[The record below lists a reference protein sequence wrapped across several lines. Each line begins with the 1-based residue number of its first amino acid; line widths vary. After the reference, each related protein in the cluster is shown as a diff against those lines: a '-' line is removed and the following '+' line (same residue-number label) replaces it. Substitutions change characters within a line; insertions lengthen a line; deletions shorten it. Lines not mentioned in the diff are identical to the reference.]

1 MAPIKFEND
10 LKDKLEQRKLQP
22 NADAWK
28 NLQERLDANQ
38 NKTNKKGYWWFAIA
52 ASFVGILIVSSI
64 FFNKNLTDTIKPTL
78 VNTEELQT
86 PKAIDKVVMP
96 IKKETEIETKI
107 VVESP
112 KIEKDKSVIK
122 KSLTKKASESNTQL
136 QQKQKAFV
144 KRETKSIVAQTKT
157 KTDAKEK
164 AVKPIEKL
172 SFEDIKIQEVVAQ
185 VEALKKANNTVSEA
199 EINALLDQAQ
209 KEITLHKLYNETTKK
224 VDANALLEDVEA
236 DLEQSFRDRAFKAIK
251 SGYKYVKTAVAER
264 NN

>member
-22 NADAWK
+22 SPDAWK

-38 NKTNKKGYWWFAIA
+38 NKNNNKDYWWLAIA

-64 FFNKNLTDTIKPTL
+64 FFNKNQSDTIEPTL
-78 VNTEELQT
+78 VNTEEQQT
-86 PKAIDKVVMP
+86 PKVNDKVVLP
-96 IKKETEIETKI
+96 ITKETEIVT
-107 VVESP
+107 ESP
-112 KIEKDKSVIK
+112 KTKKDMPVTK
-122 KSLTKKASESNTQL
+122 KSLAKKASESNPQL
-136 QQKQKAFV
+136 QQKQKALI
-144 KRETKSIVAQTKT
+144 KENTKIIVAQAETKT
-157 KTDAKEK
+157 ETKDIAI
-164 AVKPIEKL
+164 KPMEKL

-185 VEALKKANNTVSEA
+185 VEALQKANNTVSDA

-209 KEITLHKLYNETTKK
+209 KEVALYKLYNKTTKK
-224 VDANALLEDVEA
+224 VDANALLEDVEGE
-236 DLEQSFRDRAFKAIK
+236 LEQSFRDRAFKAIK

>member
-1 MAPIKFEND
+1 MAPIKFEKD

-22 NADAWK
+22 STNAWT
-28 NLQERLDANQ
+28 NLQERLDTNQ
-38 NKTNKKGYWWFAIA
+38 NKRNNKGYWWFAIA

-64 FFNKNLTDTIKPTL
+64 FFNKGQSDTIEQTL
-78 VNTEELQT
+78 VNTKEQQM
-86 PKAIDKVVMP
+86 PKVNDKVVLP
-96 IKKETEIETKI
+96 ITKETEI
-107 VVESP
+107 VAESP
-112 KIEKDKSVIK
+112 KTKKDKPVTK
-122 KSLTKKASESNTQL
+122 KSLAKKASESNPQL
-136 QQKQKAFV
+136 QQKQKALI
-144 KRETKSIVAQTKT
+144 KGETKVIVAQTET
-157 KTDAKEK
+157 KRDAKET
-164 AVKPIEKL
+164 AVKPMEKL

-185 VEALKKANNTVSEA
+185 VEALKKVNNIVSDA

-236 DLEQSFRDRAFKAIK
+236 DLEQSFRERAFKAIK

>member
-22 NADAWK
+22 SANAWK

-38 NKTNKKGYWWFAIA
+38 NKTNNKGYWWFAIA
-52 ASFVGILIVSSI
+52 ASFVGILIISSM
-64 FFNKNLTDTIKPTL
+64 FFNKNQSNAIEPTL
-78 VNTEELQT
+78 VDTEEQHT
-86 PKAIDKVVMP
+86 PKANEKLVLP
-96 IKKETEIETKI
+96 IEKETKV

-112 KIEKDKSVIK
+112 KTEKDNPVTK
-122 KSLTKKASESNTQL
+122 KSLTKKASKSNSEL
-136 QQKQKAFV
+136 QQKQKALV
-144 KRETKSIVAQTKT
+144 KDNTKAIVAQTET
-157 KTDAKEK
+157 KIDAKKMTSE
-164 AVKPIEKL
+164 PIKKL

-185 VEALKKANNTVSEA
+185 VEALKKANNTVSDA

-209 KEITLHKLYNETTKK
+209 KEISLHKLYNETTKK
-224 VDANALLEDVEA
+224 VDANALLQDVEA

>member
-22 NADAWK
+22 SAAAWK

-38 NKTNKKGYWWFAIA
+38 NKRNNKGYWRLAIA
-52 ASFVGILIVSSI
+52 ASFVGILIISSI
-64 FFNKNLTDTIKPTL
+64 FFNKNQSDTIEPTL
-78 VNTEELQT
+78 VNTEEQQM
-86 PKAIDKVVMP
+86 PKVNDKVVLP
-96 IKKETEIETKI
+96 IKKETEIVAENPKTK
-107 VVESP
+107 
-112 KIEKDKSVIK
+112 KDKPVTK
-122 KSLTKKASESNTQL
+122 KSLTNKASESNSQL
-136 QQKQKAFV
+136 QQKQKALI
-144 KRETKSIVAQTKT
+144 KGETKVIVAQTET
-157 KTDAKEK
+157 KRDTKET
-164 AVKPIEKL
+164 AVKPMEKL
-172 SFEDIKIQEVVAQ
+172 SFEDIKIQEIVAQ
-185 VEALKKANNTVSEA
+185 VEALKKVNNIVSDA

-236 DLEQSFRDRAFKAIK
+236 DLEQSFRERAFKAIK